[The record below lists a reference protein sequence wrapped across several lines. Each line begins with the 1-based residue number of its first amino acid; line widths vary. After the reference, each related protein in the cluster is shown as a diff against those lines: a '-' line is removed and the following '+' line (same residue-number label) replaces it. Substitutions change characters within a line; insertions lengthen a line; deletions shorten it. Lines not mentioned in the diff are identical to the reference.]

1 MVTDEHMR
9 EHEREVG
16 YCGGFDSQR
25 AQATHETDDREA
37 DERASSQSGGGS
49 TEVGRSGRWASGGE
63 RDTST
68 SGEGGEDDRAAEKSE
83 PERVA
88 SNPSARRRDREA
100 DADEAAAG
108 GGSRSSR

>member
-9 EHEREVG
+9 THEREVG
-16 YCGGFDSQR
+16 YCGGLDSQR
-25 AQATHETDDREA
+25 AQAARETDDRA
-37 DERASSQSGGGS
+37 AERASSQFVAGN
-49 TEVGRSGRWASGGE
+49 TEVGRSGGRAASAE

-68 SGEGGEDDRAAEKSE
+68 GGEGAEDDRAAEQAES
-83 PERVA
+83 ERVA
-88 SNPSARRRDREA
+88 SRLTARRFGREN